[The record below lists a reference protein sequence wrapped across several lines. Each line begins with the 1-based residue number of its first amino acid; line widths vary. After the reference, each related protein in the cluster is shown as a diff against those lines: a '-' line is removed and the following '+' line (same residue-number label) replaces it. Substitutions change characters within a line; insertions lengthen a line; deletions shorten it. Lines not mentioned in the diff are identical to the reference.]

1 MSLTLEVN
9 NLTVRYGRFT
19 ALENIHLELQPHT
32 TLGLVGES
40 GSGKSTLARVVA
52 GLIAPAEGQ
61 IRLGSQPLTMKR
73 SREQR
78 KQIQMIFQ
86 NPDASLNPKH
96 TVRTILS
103 DALLFHHIVD
113 RREALNRC
121 KELLARVQLDAS
133 ALDRYPHQ
141 FSGGQR
147 QRIAIARA
155 LSVEPSLLIADE
167 PTSALDVSV
176 QRNVLELLSSLKAE
190 LDLTMLFISHDLGV
204 IHAISDTVAVMRQGK
219 LVEVSPK
226 EQFFARP
233 EAAYSRELLSA
244 VPQMPKLYTGGLHGA
259 NGKNI

>member
-1 MSLTLEVN
+1 MELALEVEN
-9 NLTVRYGRFT
+9 ITVRYGGFT
-19 ALENIHLELQPHT
+19 ALDRINLNLHQHT

-40 GSGKSTLARVVA
+40 GSGKSTLARVIA
-52 GLIAPAEGQ
+52 GLIVPAEGQ
-61 IRLGSQPLTMKR
+61 ILLGSQELNKKR
-73 SREQR
+73 NREQR
-78 KQIQMIFQ
+78 KRIQMIFQ

-96 TVRTILS
+96 SIRQILS
-103 DALLFHHIVD
+103 EALLFHKIVD
-113 RREALNRC
+113 RHSVGQRC
-121 KELLARVQLDAS
+121 KELLARVQLEEKS
-133 ALDRYPHQ
+133 LDKYPHE

-176 QRNVLELLSSLKAE
+176 QLSVLELLNTLKAE
-190 LDLTMLFISHDLGV
+190 LNLTMLFISHDLGV
-204 IHAISDTVAVMRQGK
+204 IHAISDTVAVMRQGS

-244 VPQMPKLYTGGLHGA
+244 VPKMPKLSTSGG
-259 NGKNI
+259 

>member
-1 MSLTLEVN
+1 MELALEVK
-9 NLTVRYGRFT
+9 NLTVRYGGFT
-19 ALENIHLELQPHT
+19 ALDHINLNVPQHT

-40 GSGKSTLARVVA
+40 GSGKSTLARVIA
-52 GLIAPAEGQ
+52 GLIVPAEGQ
-61 IRLGSQPLTMKR
+61 ILLNAQELNKKR

-78 KQIQMIFQ
+78 KRIQMIFQ

-96 TVRTILS
+96 SIRQILS
-103 DALLFHHIVD
+103 EALLFHQIVD
-113 RREALNRC
+113 RRSVGQRC
-121 KELLARVQLDAS
+121 KELLDRVQLEEK
-133 ALDRYPHQ
+133 ALDKYPHE

-176 QRNVLELLSSLKAE
+176 QLSVLELLNTLKAE
-190 LDLTMLFISHDLGV
+190 LNLTMLFISHDLGV
-204 IHAISDTVAVMRQGK
+204 IHAISDTVAVMRQGS

-244 VPQMPKLYTGGLHGA
+244 VPKMPK
-259 NGKNI
+259 